1 MPRILLDHNVPRPL
15 RRALTGH
22 EVRTTAEM
30 GWERLTN
37 GELLDAAEAAGF
49 GVFVTG
55 DKNIRHQ
62 QDLDRRKIALVV
74 LSTTYWPAVRAQLEH
89 IEPAVD
95 RAAPGSY
102 TEVDFDPPP
111 SRPRRPKGPGP

>member
-62 QDLDRRKIALVV
+62 QDLSHRRIALVV
-74 LSTTYWPAVRAQLEH
+74 LSTTYWPTVRRQGERIAR
-89 IEPAVD
+89 AVD
-95 RAAPGSY
+95 QAASGSY
-102 TEVDFDPPP
+102 AEVAFEP
-111 SRPRRPKGPGP
+111 

>member
-1 MPRILLDHNVPRPL
+1 VPRVLLDHNMPRPL
-15 RRALTGH
+15 RRALAGH

-30 GWERLTN
+30 GWESLTN

-62 QDLDRRKIALVV
+62 QDLSRRRIALVV
-74 LSTTYWPAVRAQLEH
+74 LSTTYWPTTRARLER
-89 IEPAVD
+89 IAPVVAA
-95 RAAPGSY
+95 AAPGSY
-102 TEVDFDPPP
+102 AEVELEAV
-111 SRPRRPKGPGP
+111 RTRRPKGPAP

>member
-1 MPRILLDHNVPRPL
+1 VPRVLLDHNVPRPL
-15 RRALTGH
+15 RRALAGH

-30 GWERLTN
+30 GWESLTN

-62 QDLDRRKIALVV
+62 QDLSRRRIALVV
-74 LSTTYWPAVRAQLEH
+74 LSTTYWPAVRAHLDR
-89 IEPAVD
+89 IAPAVG
-95 RAAPGSY
+95 AAGPGSY
-102 TEVDFDPPP
+102 AEVALD
-111 SRPRRPKGPGP
+111 GV